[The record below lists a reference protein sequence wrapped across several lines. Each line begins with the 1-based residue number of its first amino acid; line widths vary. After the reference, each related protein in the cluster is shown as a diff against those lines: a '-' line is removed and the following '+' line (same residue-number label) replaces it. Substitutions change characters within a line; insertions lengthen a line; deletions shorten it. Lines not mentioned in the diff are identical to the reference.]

1 VRRVKIGVLKEPVS
15 SLTHLAGFFAA
26 IVGLVLIVQAAAN
39 DAPKAMA
46 MAIYGTSL
54 ALLFFS
60 SAVYHFF
67 DLGPRGNRLLRHL
80 DHASIFL
87 LIAGSYVP
95 PMLVLLGGTWRI
107 SMLVAVGVL
116 AIVGILVQLL
126 WLDAPRGITTALYL
140 AIGWIVVIPAP
151 IILPHLDGIQLAT
164 LIGGGLAYSVG
175 ALVYALRW
183 PDPIPLR
190 FGFHEI
196 WHLFVLAGAG
206 AHFAFMVTLLAVP
219 VPGF

>member
-1 VRRVKIGVLKEPVS
+1 MKVGLLKEPVS

-26 IVGLVLIVQAAAN
+26 VVGLVLIVQAAQN
-39 DAPKAMA
+39 DAPKATA
-46 MAIYGTSL
+46 MAIYGTTL

-107 SMLVAVGVL
+107 SMLIAVGTL
-116 AIVGILVQLL
+116 AILGIVFQLF
-126 WLDAPRGITTALYL
+126 WINAPRGITTALYL

-151 IILPHLDGIQLAT
+151 IILPQLGGLQLAT

-175 ALVYALRW
+175 AVIYALKW
-183 PDPIPLR
+183 PDPYPLR

-196 WHLFVLAGAG
+196 WHLFVMAGAG
-206 AHFAFMVTLLAVP
+206 AHFAFMVTLLPVP
-219 VPGF
+219 VPVF

>member
-1 VRRVKIGVLKEPVS
+1 MKIGLLKEPVS

-26 IVGLVLIVQAAAN
+26 VVGLVLIVQAAAH
-39 DAPKAMA
+39 DAPKATA

-54 ALLFFS
+54 ALLFFA

-95 PMLVLLGGTWRI
+95 PLLTLLGGTWR
-107 SMLVAVGVL
+107 VAML
-116 AIVGILVQLL
+116 AIVGGFAVLGIVIQLF

-140 AIGWIVVIPAP
+140 AIGWIVIIPAP
-151 IILPHLDGIQLAT
+151 IILPQLDGLQLAT
-164 LIGGGLAYSVG
+164 LIGGGLAYSLG

-183 PDPIPLR
+183 PDPVPLR

-206 AHFAFMVTLLAVP
+206 AHFAFMVTLLP
-219 VPGF
+219 VAIPAF

>member
-1 VRRVKIGVLKEPVS
+1 MKIGLLKEPVS

-26 IVGLVLIVQAAAN
+26 VVGLVLIVQAAAH
-39 DAPKAMA
+39 DAPKATA

-107 SMLVAVGVL
+107 SMLVAVGAL
-116 AIVGILVQLL
+116 AVAGILFQLV
-126 WLDAPRGITTALYL
+126 WINAPRGITTALYL
-140 AIGWIVVIPAP
+140 AIGWIVIIPAP
-151 IILPHLDGIQLAT
+151 IILPQLDGLQLAT
-164 LIGGGLAYSVG
+164 LVGGGLAYSVG
-175 ALVYALRW
+175 AVVYALRW
-183 PDPIPLR
+183 PDPYPLR

-206 AHFAFMVTLLAVP
+206 AHFAFMVTLLPIAVP
-219 VPGF
+219 AF

>member
-1 VRRVKIGVLKEPVS
+1 MKIGVLKEPVS

-26 IVGLVLIVQAAAN
+26 VVGLVLIVQAAAN
-39 DAPKAMA
+39 DAPKATA

-107 SMLVAVGVL
+107 SMLVAVGTL
-116 AIVGILVQLL
+116 AIMGIIAQLF
-126 WLDAPRGITTALYL
+126 WMNAPRGITTALYL

-151 IILPHLDGIQLAT
+151 IILPQLGGLQLAT

-175 ALVYALRW
+175 ALVYALKW
-183 PDPIPLR
+183 PDPYPPR

-206 AHFAFMVTLLAVP
+206 AHFAFMVAPILTLA
-219 VPGF
+219 

>member
-1 VRRVKIGVLKEPVS
+1 MKIGLLKEPVS

-26 IVGLVLIVQAAAN
+26 VVGLVLIVHAAAH
-39 DAPKAMA
+39 DAPKATA

-60 SAVYHFF
+60 SAIYHFF

-95 PMLVLLGGTWRI
+95 PTLILLDGTWRTA
-107 SMLVAVGVL
+107 ML
-116 AIVGILVQLL
+116 AIVGGLAVVGILVQLF

-151 IILPHLDGIQLAT
+151 IILPQLDDLQLAT

-183 PDPIPLR
+183 PDPVPLR

-196 WHLFVLAGAG
+196 WHLFVLAGAA

-219 VPGF
+219 VPVF

>member
-1 VRRVKIGVLKEPVS
+1 MRDVKIGVLKEPVS

-26 IVGLVLIVQAAAN
+26 IVGLVLIVQAAAH
-39 DAPKAMA
+39 DAPKATA

-67 DLGPRGNRLLRHL
+67 DLGPRGNKLLRHL

-107 SMLVAVGVL
+107 SMLIAVGGL
-116 AIVGILVQLL
+116 AILGIVLQLF
-126 WLDAPRGITTALYL
+126 WMNAPRGITTTLYL
-140 AIGWIVVIPAP
+140 AIGWIVIIPAP
-151 IILPHLDGIQLAT
+151 IILPQLDGLQLAT

-175 ALVYALRW
+175 AVVYALKW
-183 PDPIPLR
+183 PDPFPLR

-206 AHFAFMVTLLAVP
+206 AHFAFMVTLLDVP
-219 VPGF
+219 VPVF

>member
-1 VRRVKIGVLKEPVS
+1 MKIGLLKEPVS

-26 IVGLVLIVQAAAN
+26 VVGVVLIVEAAAH
-39 DAPKAMA
+39 DAPKATA

-54 ALLFFS
+54 ALLFFA
-60 SAVYHFF
+60 SAVYHAF

-80 DHASIFL
+80 DHASIFF
-87 LIAGSYVP
+87 LIAGSYIP
-95 PMLVLLGGTWRI
+95 PMLTLLDGAWRVF
-107 SMLVAVGVL
+107 MLVLVVGLAV
-116 AIVGILVQLL
+116 AGIALQLFRPET
-126 WLDAPRGITTALYL
+126 PRNVTTALYL
-140 AIGWIVVIPAP
+140 AMGWVVIIPAP
-151 IILPHLDGIQLAT
+151 IILPQLDPVQLAT

-175 ALVYALRW
+175 ALVYAFRW
-183 PDPIPLR
+183 PDPYPLR

-206 AHFAFMVTLLAVP
+206 AHFAFMVTLLPLP

>member
-1 VRRVKIGVLKEPVS
+1 MKIGLLKEPVS

-26 IVGLVLIVQAAAN
+26 VMGGVLIVQAAAH
-39 DAPKAMA
+39 DAPKATA
-46 MAIYGTSL
+46 LAIYGTSL
-54 ALLFFS
+54 ALLFFA

-67 DLGPRGNRLLRHL
+67 DLGPRGNLLLRHL

-95 PMLVLLGGTWRI
+95 PMLTLLDGAWRI
-107 SMLVAVGVL
+107 AMLSLVGGLAVT
-116 AIVGILVQLL
+116 GIALQLFRPGT
-126 WLDAPRGITTALYL
+126 PRNITTALYL
-140 AIGWIVVIPAP
+140 AMGWVVIIPAP
-151 IILPHLDGIQLAT
+151 IILPLLDGIQLTT
-164 LIGGGLAYSVG
+164 LVGGGLAYSVG

-183 PDPIPLR
+183 PDPYPLR

-206 AHFAFMVTLLAVP
+206 AHFAFMVTLLPMP

>member
-1 VRRVKIGVLKEPVS
+1 MKIGLLKEPVS

-26 IVGLVLIVQAAAN
+26 VVGLVLIVQAAAH
-39 DAPKAMA
+39 DAPKATA

-95 PMLVLLGGTWRI
+95 PMLILLGGAWRTA
-107 SMLVAVGVL
+107 ML
-116 AIVGILVQLL
+116 AIVGGLALLGILVQLF

-140 AIGWIVVIPAP
+140 ALGWIVIIPAP
-151 IILPHLDGIQLAT
+151 IILPQLDGIQLAT
-164 LIGGGLAYSVG
+164 LVGGGLAYSLG

-183 PDPIPLR
+183 PDPVPLR
-190 FGFHEI
+190 
-196 WHLFVLAGAG
+196 LFVLAGAG

-219 VPGF
+219 VPVF

>member
-1 VRRVKIGVLKEPVS
+1 MKIGVLKEPVS

-26 IVGLVLIVQAAAN
+26 VVGLVLIVQAAAN
-39 DAPKAMA
+39 DAPKATA
-46 MAIYGTSL
+46 MAVYGTSL

-95 PMLVLLGGTWRI
+95 PMLVLLSGAWRV
-107 SMLVAVGVL
+107 SMLIAVGTL
-116 AIVGILVQLL
+116 AILGIVFQLF
-126 WLDAPRGITTALYL
+126 WLNAPRGITTALYL
-140 AIGWIVVIPAP
+140 AIGWIVIIPAP
-151 IILPHLDGIQLAT
+151 IILPQLGGLQLAT

-175 ALVYALRW
+175 ALVYALKW
-183 PDPIPLR
+183 PDPYPLR

-196 WHLFVLAGAG
+196 WHVFVLAGAG

>member
-1 VRRVKIGVLKEPVS
+1 MKIGLLKEPVS

-26 IVGLVLIVQAAAN
+26 VIGLVLIVQAAAH
-39 DAPKAMA
+39 DAPKATA

-54 ALLFFS
+54 ALLFFAS
-60 SAVYHFF
+60 SVYHFF

-80 DHASIFL
+80 DHSSIFL

-95 PMLVLLGGTWRI
+95 PMLTLLGGAWRI
-107 SMLVAVGVL
+107 SMLAVIGGLAVA
-116 AIVGILVQLL
+116 GILFKLV
-126 WLDAPRGITTALYL
+126 WVDAPRAISTALYL
-140 AIGWIVVIPAP
+140 AMGWVVIVPAP
-151 IILPHLDGIQLAT
+151 IILPQLDGLQLAT

-175 ALVYALRW
+175 ALVYALQW
-183 PDPIPLR
+183 PDPYPLR

-206 AHFAFMVTLLAVP
+206 AHFAFMVTLLPMP